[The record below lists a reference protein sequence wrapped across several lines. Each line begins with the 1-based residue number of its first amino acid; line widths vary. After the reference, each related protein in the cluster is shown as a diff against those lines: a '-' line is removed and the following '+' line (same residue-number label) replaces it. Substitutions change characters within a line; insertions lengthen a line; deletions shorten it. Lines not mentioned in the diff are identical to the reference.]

1 MIKFLLY
8 IIIRL
13 FTMNNVRFIV
23 LYQLELRSILTLF
36 VIDKTKKIVF
46 IFRHD
51 EILAHVVD
59 GPGAFVLN
67 TYIFLLTLTDHLL
80 RSTIINVF
88 CNIELYSV
96 YASLENGLSY
106 LVTQVMFFCIK

>member
-1 MIKFLLY
+1 MLI
-8 IIIRL
+8 
-13 FTMNNVRFIV
+13 RFIM
-23 LYQLELRSILTLF
+23 ELRSILTLF
-36 VIDKTKKIVF
+36 VIDKTKGIVF

-51 EILAHVVD
+51 EILAHMED

-67 TYIFLLTLTDHLL
+67 TYIFLLTLTDHWLHC
-80 RSTIINVF
+80 SITNVF

-106 LVTQVMFFCIK
+106 LIKQVMFFV

>member
-1 MIKFLLY
+1 M
-8 IIIRL
+8 
-13 FTMNNVRFIV
+13 
-23 LYQLELRSILTLF
+23 
-36 VIDKTKKIVF
+36 F

-80 RSTIINVF
+80 HSTIMNVF
-88 CNIELYSV
+88 CNIELYRSF
-96 YASLENGLSY
+96 
-106 LVTQVMFFCIK
+106 VT

>member
-13 FTMNNVRFIV
+13 FTMNNVRFIGV
-23 LYQLELRSILTLF
+23 KINFNF

-80 RSTIINVF
+80 HSTIITVF